1 MRPHRP
7 GRAPPERAASRRP
20 RRRAA
25 ATPPRARSGRLPAR
39 ARRFVATGPPRTTRG
54 VSIRS
59 AIGTNPV
66 KLELVSRRPARA
78 CREWAGGRARLP
90 SAGPCDPPVQGGVG
104 VMTEPRVSGADESAR
119 TVVVAVV
126 ANLLVAV
133 AKGGAAALTG
143 SAALAAETT
152 HSIADTFNEVLL
164 YIGVRRG
171 ARPPD
176 DRHPFRV
183 RPGAVLLVA
192 AVGGRHLRHRRA
204 GRAGRRDPVAA
215 APRAGHGRSRRRG
228 GPARVRGARRMV
240 LANGAPAAA
249 RRGRAPQPRPDPA
262 HRELLRSQRDHRV
275 PGGLRRADRHNPGPR
290 RPHAWRRDRVRRAR
304 RRGEP
309 ADRAVARRGG
319 VPACRS
325 TATTCPPRSA
335 DWATS
340 CWRCG

>member
-7 GRAPPERAASRRP
+7 GRAPPPRAASRCP

-78 CREWAGGRARLP
+78 CRERAGGRARLP

-152 HSIADTFNEVLL
+152 HSIADTCNEVVL

-176 DRHPFRV
+176 DQHPFGYGQARYYWSLLS
-183 RPGAVLLVA
+183 AVGILVIGGLVA
-192 AVGGRHLRHRRA
+192 LADGIRSCGTPSRSRAFPSAWRSCSCPRRSEDGPGERRA
-204 GRAGRRDPVAA
+204 GSCATR
-215 APRAGHGRSRRRG
+215 
-228 GPARVRGARRMV
+228 
-240 LANGAPAAA
+240 
-249 RRGRAPQPRPDPA
+249 
-262 HRELLRSQRDHRV
+262 LR
-275 PGGLRRADRHNPGPR
+275 
-290 RPHAWRRDRVRRAR
+290 
-304 RRGEP
+304 
-309 ADRAVARRGG
+309 
-319 VPACRS
+319 
-325 TATTCPPRSA
+325 TATPT
-335 DWATS
+335 
-340 CWRCG
+340 